1 MQRLAVGA
9 LLSIAHV
16 RVPRA
21 AALAHQPFP
30 RAACPA
36 PRASLLTTPTMAAAE
51 GGVAAAVDVSDL
63 PPRARAVLDYWLGEG
78 WEAAPA
84 GDTRPNDSKKWFMGG
99 PEVDGV
105 IIEQF
110 GADCEAL
117 LAGELEDWRA
127 RPLSTLA
134 AIIVGDQFS
143 RNAYRGVSA

>member
-1 MQRLAVGA
+1 M
-9 LLSIAHV
+9 
-16 RVPRA
+16 
-21 AALAHQPFP
+21 
-30 RAACPA
+30 
-36 PRASLLTTPTMAAAE
+36 
-51 GGVAAAVDVSDL
+51 
-63 PPRARAVLDYWLGEG
+63 DYWLGEG